1 MVENSVRW
9 FQSVEHSIFDGF
21 SQEEMAEMQGFLNRM
36 YQNLS
41 SLMPETEREEQE

>member
-9 FQSVEHSIFDGF
+9 FQKVERSIFDGF
-21 SQEEMAEMQGFLNRM
+21 SPEEMTAMQGYLDRM

-41 SLMPETEREEQE
+41 SLMPETESEE